1 MAVRIAF
8 SRNDKMIGSW
18 LIRWGISEGFF
29 SLAPVSH
36 FIAIFDEKLVFESN
50 LERGVHFTDLLEF
63 RKKNTIACS
72 FRLKKELSLQ
82 EEEAI
87 YQSLLKTVV
96 GKPYDLSAL
105 LYLGWRVFLKKFF
118 NKPLPEDNK
127 FNWNDQFFC
136 VETVCALNKELV
148 EQVNIAIFPQ
158 LEADMIDPWL
168 LCQKMKSNPNLEE
181 ISGGA

>member
-1 MAVRIAF
+1 MRIAF

-18 LIRWGISEGFF
+18 LIRWGIGEDFF

-36 FIAIFDEKLVFESN
+36 FIVIFDEKLVFESN
-50 LERGVHFTDLLEF
+50 LERGVHISDLAHF
-63 RKKNTIACS
+63 RSKNTIVCS
-72 FRLKKELSLQ
+72 FRLKQELKLQ

-87 YQSLLKTVV
+87 YQALLKSVV
-96 GKPYDLSAL
+96 GKSYDLSAL

-118 NKPLPEDNK
+118 KKPLPENNK

-148 EQVNIAIFPQ
+148 EQVNVSIFPQ
-158 LEADMIDPWL
+158 LEADMIDPWT
-168 LCQKMKSNPNLEE
+168 LCQIMKNNSNLEE
-181 ISGGA
+181 LGGGA